1 MKGKI
6 LHIFNKTDPDAKSE
20 QFAQL
25 IQVIRDDREI
35 NTRLIHLLRLD
46 SYQRRNVLNRWLEQL
61 RRKSASENLRQALS
75 CLFDDKVAKKVLTII
90 NNNRFK

>member
-1 MKGKI
+1 MNR
-6 LHIFNKTDPDAKSE
+6 LSKTDPNDDSN

-25 IQVIRDDREI
+25 IQGIRNDPEI
-35 NTRLIHLLRLD
+35 NKRIIQLLKLD

-75 CLFDDKVAKKVLTII
+75 RLFDDKIAKKVLTLI
-90 NNNRFK
+90 NNTRIKK